1 MIEREVAPA
10 PRDTPLLRVRDL
22 VKVYP
27 TAAGGFTALKGV
39 SFDVYR
45 GEGIDSGLK
54 SIALGLI
61 LQETSRTLTDDDAD
75 RVVNAVISRLAR
87 EFEARIRD

>member
-1 MIEREVAPA
+1 VRSAGG
-10 PRDTPLLRVRDL
+10 PLLREVRL
-22 VKVYP
+22 
-27 TAAGGFTALKGV
+27 
-39 SFDVYR
+39 FDVYR

-75 RVVNAVISRLAR
+75 GVVKAVISRLERAI
-87 EFEARIRD
+87 EARIRD